1 MFSVTGLLKLCATVT
16 STLYILVLKGPV
28 PIVFVKLPG
37 APFMCINYRHCI
49 MWYLPCT
56 CLVQLS
62 RLRSGHQF
70 TKQLVATLYRTKAST
85 TASESPNLHDH
96 TIRPMPKA
104 RKKKA
109 PVTTSVASS
118 SSSPHTTRT
127 IIRRFHV
134 LLKRQEQLKRDPS
147 TASHAA
153 ELRKIEKEIE
163 EMGGLAAYQ
172 HMSDIGQGNDRGGGS
187 EKVLIKWLTDMGF
200 SKPHGTPNQKRLL
213 EVGALKPD
221 NYASCSSWIDVTPID
236 LRSRHAAIREQDFLE
251 MGVNENQGR
260 WDIISLS
267 LVVNF
272 VPEPRDRGRMLCLA
286 HAFLREAGLLFLV
299 LPLPCV
305 ENSRYLT
312 FELLQSLMTTVGF
325 VETHKKWKQGGKM
338 AYWLYRKVERHTR
351 SDSSPFRKRTMCRQ
365 GSSRNNF
372 VILVQEE

>member
-1 MFSVTGLLKLCATVT
+1 M
-16 STLYILVLKGPV
+16 Y
-28 PIVFVKLPG
+28 
-37 APFMCINYRHCI
+37 
-49 MWYLPCT
+49 
-56 CLVQLS
+56 QLS
-62 RLRSGHQF
+62 SLYHVVSVLYLALYWSSVLVTTLFCSNFVCNGQRLPLLPR
-70 TKQLVATLYRTKAST
+70 
-85 TASESPNLHDH
+85 NLILLI
-96 TIRPMPKA
+96 TIRAMPKA
-104 RKKKA
+104 HKKKV
-109 PVTTSVASS
+109 PVTFDRTNVASS
-118 SSSPHTTRT
+118 GRNPHTTRT

-147 TASHAA
+147 TTSHAS
-153 ELRKIEKEIE
+153 ELKEIEKEIE

-187 EKVLIKWLTDMGF
+187 EKVLIKWLMDMGF
-200 SKPHGTPNQKRLL
+200 SKPHGTPNRRRLL

-236 LRSRHAAIREQDFLE
+236 LRSRHTAIREQDFLE
-251 MGVNENQGR
+251 MEVDENQGM
-260 WDIISLS
+260 WDIVSLS

-286 HAFLREAGLLFLV
+286 HTFLRESGLLFLV

-312 FELLQSLMTTVGF
+312 FELLQSLMATIGF
-325 VETHKKWKQGGKM
+325 VEIHKKWKQRGKM
-338 AYWLYRKVERHTR
+338 AYWLYRKVEKDTR
-351 SDSSPFRKRTMCRQ
+351 SDPSRFRKRTMCRQ

>member
-1 MFSVTGLLKLCATVT
+1 MYQLS
-16 STLYILVLKGPV
+16 SLYHVVSAL
-28 PIVFVKLPG
+28 
-37 APFMCINYRHCI
+37 
-49 MWYLPCT
+49 YLPCT
-56 CLVQLS
+56 VEPTAVRPS
-62 RLRSGHQF
+62 IY
-70 TKQLVATLYRTKAST
+70 KATCSHKLYRTKAST

-200 SKPHGTPNQKRLL
+200 SKPHGTPN
-213 EVGALKPD
+213 
-221 NYASCSSWIDVTPID
+221 
-236 LRSRHAAIREQDFLE
+236 
-251 MGVNENQGR
+251 
-260 WDIISLS
+260 
-267 LVVNF
+267 
-272 VPEPRDRGRMLCLA
+272 
-286 HAFLREAGLLFLV
+286 
-299 LPLPCV
+299 
-305 ENSRYLT
+305 
-312 FELLQSLMTTVGF
+312 
-325 VETHKKWKQGGKM
+325 
-338 AYWLYRKVERHTR
+338 
-351 SDSSPFRKRTMCRQ
+351 RKR
-365 GSSRNNF
+365 
-372 VILVQEE
+372 